1 MTFIETAS
9 SNPFACA
16 HRVRVRNERWR
27 RKMAKCEKKEDMSVV
42 VYLFLVQIWVVI
54 APNGRERRG
63 VGVSDE
69 GKAAKC
75 MLLLSSLVLSFAPYT
90 YVV

>member
-1 MTFIETAS
+1 MKKKRTFQLLYIYS
-9 SNPFACA
+9 WYKSG
-16 HRVRVRNERWR
+16 
-27 RKMAKCEKKEDMSVV
+27 
-42 VYLFLVQIWVVI
+42 I

-63 VGVSDE
+63 AGVSDE

-90 YVV
+90 